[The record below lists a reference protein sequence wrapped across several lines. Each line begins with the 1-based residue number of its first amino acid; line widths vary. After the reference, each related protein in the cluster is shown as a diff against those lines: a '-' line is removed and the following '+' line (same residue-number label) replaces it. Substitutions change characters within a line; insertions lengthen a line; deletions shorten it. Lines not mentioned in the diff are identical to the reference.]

1 MINKQDEKLL
11 IIPLLLILIL
21 LFCAILIPRE
31 IPFLKTI
38 SVLARYNTTRF
49 VPAISIILLI
59 SLSLK
64 NFQASITLTA
74 IFIFSALALTL
85 NGLWAGA
92 YTENNVIAGL
102 VPRTDAFSFYGGAVS
117 LIEKGHL
124 VGYAQRRPL
133 FGSLLG
139 FILWLTKGNLQ
150 ITLAILTF
158 LISTVILLS
167 VMEVR
172 NILSAPATVL
182 FFLVVFMFARRQ
194 IGITMSETLGFMLG
208 CLALLIFLIFLR
220 QSNDNHQGSEMI
232 FLFAV
237 AIFSLAQASRPG
249 AVATLP
255 LLILYSG
262 WVFYKNK
269 RKAWLGILICSMCIL
284 SVFAINSGIFQ
295 LITLGGS
302 QINNIGYGIYALVSG
317 GKGWKQIFID
327 HPSIAGLPP
336 GEFERQIFHLIWES
350 LINHP
355 EKFFQ
360 GMVVQFRILFS
371 FQPTNSLFSYA
382 WSKNS
387 FISYGFIS
395 LLFIFSLLSI
405 FAVFFEKR
413 DDTKWLFLIF
423 ILGIFLSLPF
433 APAYQQQYMRL
444 YAVSIPFFAFFAA
457 YGLHFAISLLPQKYR
472 MKIIT
477 EQPSQSQLS
486 TGFSLFTAMMI
497 TIVVFASPI
506 VTSIFAPSTIPQT
519 AGCDEDQTKV
529 IMPYYPGSGIKIY
542 RNDPAIKTWV
552 PIISQLDYKGSIH
565 SICCGPEILYFE
577 NIPAPNVIY
586 PALNLLTS
594 RTMYLITDES
604 LLPDEYGLIQ
614 VCGRIEDVYKQPSE
628 EGFLY
633 PQSIQFIQ

>member
-1 MINKQDEKLL
+1 MMRKNGWTIRKNMLNFSKMLQIFLLFLLL
-11 IIPLLLILIL
+11 III
-21 LFCAILIPRE
+21 FCAILIPRE

-49 VPAISIILLI
+49 VPVISVLLLI
-59 SLSLK
+59 SLSLINYK
-64 NFQASITLTA
+64 ASITLTS
-74 IFIFSALALTL
+74 IIIFSALALTL

-102 VPRTDAFSFYGGAVS
+102 VPRTDAFSFYSGAVS

-158 LISTVILLS
+158 LISTAIFLS

-172 NILSAPATVL
+172 NFLSAPATVL

-208 CLALLIFLIFLR
+208 DLALLIFLIFLR
-220 QSNDNHQGSEMI
+220 QRNENHQGSEKTL
-232 FLFAV
+232 LFAV
-237 AIFSLAQASRPG
+237 AIFTLAQASRPG
-249 AVATLP
+249 AMATLP

-269 RKAWLGILICSMCIL
+269 RKPWLGILICSLCIF
-284 SVFAINSGIFQ
+284 SIFAVNSGIFH

-302 QINNIGYGIYALVSG
+302 QTNNVGYGIYALVSG

-336 GEFERQIFHLIWES
+336 GEFERQIFRLIWDS

-360 GMVVQFRILFS
+360 GMAVQFRILFS
-371 FQPTNSLFSYA
+371 FQPANSLFSYV

-387 FISYGFIS
+387 FISFGFIS
-395 LLFIFSLLSI
+395 ILFIFSLLSI
-405 FAVFFEKR
+405 FAAFFEKHE
-413 DDTKWLFLIF
+413 DTKWLFLVF

-457 YGLHFAISLLPQKYR
+457 YGLHFAMGLLPQKYR
-472 MKIIT
+472 GKIIT
-477 EQPSQSQLS
+477 EQPPQNQLS
-486 TGFSLFTAMMI
+486 TGFSLFTALMI
-497 TIVVFASPI
+497 TIVVLASPI
-506 VTSIFAPSTIPQT
+506 VTSVFAPSTIPQT
-519 AGCDEDQTKV
+519 AGCADHQTEV
-529 IMPYYPGSGIKIY
+529 ILPYYPGSGIKIY

-552 PIISQLDYKGSIH
+552 PIISQIDYIGSIH
-565 SICCGPEILYFE
+565 SICCGPEILYF
-577 NIPAPNVIY
+577 
-586 PALNLLTS
+586 
-594 RTMYLITDES
+594 
-604 LLPDEYGLIQ
+604 
-614 VCGRIEDVYKQPSE
+614 
-628 EGFLY
+628 
-633 PQSIQFIQ
+633 